1 VLAPV
6 VPVAVAP
13 AAVVPAAAVVPVA
26 VAAVAV
32 AAAAAVVVEAPG
44 NSPPSFAGR
53 GFDYEVE
60 VAELRR
66 FRPFVT
72 RLPI

>member
-1 VLAPV
+1 

-26 VAAVAV
+26 VAVAAVAV
-32 AAAAAVVVEAPG
+32 AAVVVEAPG
-44 NSPPSFAGR
+44 NSRPSFAGR